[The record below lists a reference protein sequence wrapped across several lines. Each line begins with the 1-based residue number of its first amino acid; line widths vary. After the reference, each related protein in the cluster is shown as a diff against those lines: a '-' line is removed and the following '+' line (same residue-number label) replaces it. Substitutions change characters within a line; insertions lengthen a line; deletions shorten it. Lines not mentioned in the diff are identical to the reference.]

1 MKSSK
6 YNIIVRNG
14 DAYILYNS
22 LRDRMMVCALE
33 TFKLLESHR
42 ENPNALSGIHPELYR
57 CLTDRKFLVPDETD
71 ETAEL
76 IASIEKSETS
86 DTHFSI
92 TINPTMDCNLA
103 CWYCYEDHLHDSRMP
118 IEVLNGIRNML
129 RNICDNGKT
138 RSLSLGFFGGEP
150 LLEFKSRVVPIILEA
165 RTLCG
170 EKQIVLN
177 LDFTSNAVLLT
188 RDKADFLHDTG
199 LPVRFQIP
207 FDGGREMHDTVK
219 KMKNG
224 CPTYDLTLDNLKY
237 AVEQGIRVTV
247 RCNYTNQSVA
257 SLHGLLDDL
266 LPFFEKHKDSMTFS
280 LHQVWQDERN
290 CEETNDAVRSLEKR
304 INAIVHA
311 DPSGVLNDVRC
322 YADRRN
328 AFVVNYNG
336 DLYQCT
342 ARKFAPEDREG
353 VLHEDGTIEHNE
365 RYRTRMASRFSN
377 PECME
382 CAIYPICKTCT
393 QKRLEREQ
401 GRCLWS
407 AEKEQYIEDV
417 VRSRIAELYRLAAV
431 RTAKS

>member
-1 MKSSK
+1 
-6 YNIIVRNG
+6 
-14 DAYILYNS
+14 
-22 LRDRMMVCALE
+22 MMVCALE

-224 CPTYDLTLDNLKY
+224 RPTYDLT
-237 AVEQGIRVTV
+237 QW
-247 RCNYTNQSVA
+247 S
-257 SLHGLLDDL
+257 
-266 LPFFEKHKDSMTFS
+266 
-280 LHQVWQDERN
+280 
-290 CEETNDAVRSLEKR
+290 
-304 INAIVHA
+304 
-311 DPSGVLNDVRC
+311 
-322 YADRRN
+322 
-328 AFVVNYNG
+328 
-336 DLYQCT
+336 
-342 ARKFAPEDREG
+342 RE
-353 VLHEDGTIEHNE
+353 
-365 RYRTRMASRFSN
+365 
-377 PECME
+377 
-382 CAIYPICKTCT
+382 
-393 QKRLEREQ
+393 
-401 GRCLWS
+401 
-407 AEKEQYIEDV
+407 
-417 VRSRIAELYRLAAV
+417 
-431 RTAKS
+431 